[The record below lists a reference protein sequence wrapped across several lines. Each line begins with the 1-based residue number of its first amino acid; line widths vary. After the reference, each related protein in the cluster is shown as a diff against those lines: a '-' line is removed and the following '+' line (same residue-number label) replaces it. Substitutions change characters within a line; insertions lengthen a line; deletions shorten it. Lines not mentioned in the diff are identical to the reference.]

1 VTETA
6 PAGTPPGSSEYTMY
20 EDEQAETGLAEVTH
34 DARDN
39 RMHAI

>member
-1 VTETA
+1 
-6 PAGTPPGSSEYTMY
+6 MY